1 MPLLEIH
8 SVHLGHRSW
17 PMLALH
23 HFLRN
28 QTEPSLLF
36 YADRLRGISE
46 RDLPLREIEE
56 KTLEAL
62 RHVERNPSAIM
73 ILQEIAFLFP

>member
-1 MPLLEIH
+1 MASNQWLRETLELLLRIIND
-8 SVHLGHRSW
+8 LNRI
-17 PMLALH
+17 
-23 HFLRN
+23 RN

-46 RDLPLREIEE
+46 RDLPIREIEE
-56 KTLEAL
+56 RALEAL